1 LPSARPSSSIAPT
14 GKRKKSKGG
23 NNFFR
28 AYLTEDTTAELWS
41 TGNFDTRVGDSQRQ
55 SAEFSDVFSIDENT
69 NVVNT
74 AVEGRADEIEFPDIG
89 LPADR

>member
-1 LPSARPSSSIAPT
+1 M
-14 GKRKKSKGG
+14 
-23 NNFFR
+23 
-28 AYLTEDTTAELWS
+28 
-41 TGNFDTRVGDSQRQ
+41 GDSQRQ